1 MRITETV
8 IIVGLMWIIELYNS
22 SVGHQLGVWG
32 IHPRSEDGLIGIL
45 VWPFLHANVE
55 HMISNTLP
63 LAILSWFI
71 LLRGFKDYLIVTV
84 GITVIAGAAIWLV
97 ARPAI
102 HIGASGLIFG
112 YFGFL
117 VAAAWYEK
125 SIRSFVFSIL
135 TIFFYGG
142 IVWGVFPQE
151 THISWEAHLFGLLSG
166 LLFASFLGPDNEKKP
181 GA

>member
-8 IIVGLMWIIELYNS
+8 IIIGFMWIIELYNS
-22 SVGHQLGVWG
+22 STGNQLGMWG
-32 IHPRSEDGLIGIL
+32 IHPRSLEGLVGIL
-45 VWPFLHANVE
+45 TWPFLHANIE
-55 HMISNTLP
+55 HLISNTLP

-71 LLRGFKDYLIVTV
+71 LLRGFKDYLIVTI
-84 GITVIAGAAIWLV
+84 GIIVITGAAVWLV
-97 ARPAI
+97 GRPAI

-125 SIRSFVFSIL
+125 SMRSLIFAVLTVFL
-135 TIFFYGG
+135 YGG

-151 THISWEAHLFGLLSG
+151 TYISWEAHLFGLLSG
-166 LLFASFLGPDNEKKP
+166 LFMASLLGPDEEHERKM
-181 GA
+181 